1 MGQAGA
7 QREPSMEEILASIRR
22 IIENNEPADGAED
35 AAAMDAAS
43 DDAVESSSA
52 DLDARME
59 ASSEQETAADHE
71 SGARDFVGDEAGA
84 GMPDAKP
91 TGTDEHEATASA
103 VSPSDDDAAA
113 PVSLADVAARVR
125 GHSDQGSEQAAAP
138 SHVPDRDAEAVID
151 DAIAEELRQALVSN
165 DPVSAPQPSHDQA
178 QLKGPETERDAA
190 PQMTKAA
197 QESALQSGAVNDP
210 APASTAVQV
219 AAPVEAETD
228 EARGQLVSL
237 HTGEKV
243 AAAFNEL
250 TAAIEAGQARSFDDI
265 AQDMLRPMLTQWLD
279 DNLPT
284 LVERLVREEIERVS
298 RGDRR

>member
-59 ASSEQETAADHE
+59 ASSEQETAAVHE
-71 SGARDFVGDEAGA
+71 SGARDFTGDDAGA
-84 GMPDAKP
+84 GMPDTKP
-91 TGTDEHEATASA
+91 ADTDKHEAAVSA

-138 SHVPDRDAEAVID
+138 SHVPDRDAEEVID

-165 DPVSAPQPSHDQA
+165 DPVSVPQPSHDQA
-178 QLKGPETERDAA
+178 QPEKPETERDAA
-190 PQMTKAA
+190 PEMTKAA
-197 QESALQSGAVNDP
+197 LQSAVVNDP

>member
-22 IIENNEPADGAED
+22 IIENNEPTDAAED
-35 AAAMDAAS
+35 AAAVDAAS
-43 DDAVESSSA
+43 DEAVESGSA
-52 DLDARME
+52 EHDTPVE

-71 SGARDFVGDEAGA
+71 SGARDANYDEAGA
-84 GMPDAKP
+84 GTPDENLTAP
-91 TGTDEHEATASA
+91 GEHEAAASA
-103 VSPSDDDAAA
+103 VSPADDDAAV

-125 GHSDQGSEQAAAP
+125 GHSDQGSESAVADSSAR
-138 SHVPDRDAEAVID
+138 DRDAEAVID

-165 DPVSAPQPSHDQA
+165 DPVLVPQPSHDRA
-178 QLKGPETERDAA
+178 QPGEAEAERNPAPE
-190 PQMTKAA
+190 MTKTA
-197 QESALQSGAVNDP
+197 QEPAPQSGAVDGS
-210 APASTAVQV
+210 ALAATAVPV
-219 AAPVEAETD
+219 AAPIEAET
-228 EARGQLVSL
+228 EEGRGQLVSL

>member
-22 IIENNEPADGAED
+22 IIENNEPAEAAED
-35 AAAMDAAS
+35 AAVMDADS
-43 DDAVESSSA
+43 DGPVESGSA
-52 DLDARME
+52 VHEVPAE

-71 SGARDFVGDEAGA
+71 SGARDLNGDEADA
-84 GMPDAKP
+84 GMPVDNPA
-91 TGTDEHEATASA
+91 GADQHEPAASA
-103 VSPSDDDAAA
+103 VSHSDEDGAA

-125 GHSDQGSEQAAAP
+125 GHSDQDSEVAAAH
-138 SHVPDRDAEAVID
+138 SAVQDRDTEAVID
-151 DAIAEELRQALVSN
+151 DAIAAELRQALVSN
-165 DPVSAPQPSHDQA
+165 DPVSAPKSSHDPV
-178 QLKGPETERDAA
+178 KPYGYEPERNPA
-190 PQMTKAA
+190 PEITTAA
-197 QESALQSGAVNDP
+197 QESAPQLGAVNGP
-210 APASTAVQV
+210 PLAATAVQV
-219 AAPVEAETD
+219 AAPPEAEAD

-250 TAAIEAGQARSFDDI
+250 TAAIEAGQAQSFDDI

-298 RGDRR
+298 RGDHR